1 MSNWTLSESSERQ
14 AAGSIAGYA
23 VNDALGV
30 RLGHV
35 SGWVSDKEHKV
46 QMLKVTVAEW
56 SGTSD
61 YLVPAGAISIIVD
74 TKSVVQLREVL
85 KQTIGRLCFHYR
97 GELPERRLLSSLQRH
112 FPSPPVSVV
121 ERLARVDENAAPSR
135 DELAWTRLSDMPS
148 LPA

>member
-14 AAGSIAGYA
+14 TADSIAGYA

-35 SGWVSDKEHKV
+35 SGRVSDEEGKV
-46 QMLKVTVAEW
+46 QMLKVTVTEW

-61 YLVPAGAISIIVD
+61 YLVPAGAISNILD

-97 GELPERRLLSSLQRH
+97 GELPERRLLARLQRH
-112 FPSPPVSVV
+112 FPSPRISVV
-121 ERLARVDENAAPSR
+121 ERLAPVDENAAPSR
-135 DELAWTRLSDMPS
+135 DELTWTRLSD
-148 LPA
+148 LPPA